1 MSTPPHLLLS
11 WADWLNLF
19 GHFLTLS
26 MMSVGGAISTTSEMH
41 RFLVE
46 QHHWLTQ
53 EQFNQSIALAQAAPG
68 PNVLFV
74 ALMGWH
80 VGMNAGST
88 GAALF
93 GVLVTMVGI
102 MTPSTIVT
110 YTAARWGHRNRD
122 LRAVRAFKQGMA
134 PIVIALLLST
144 AWIMASSAA
153 AGGVDAG
160 IDGARAIL
168 ANWPLWL
175 TVIVSGLVIWRTRIH
190 LLWLLAAGAVLGA
203 LGLI

>member
-1 MSTPPHLLLS
+1 MTAPLHLTLA

-19 GHFLTLS
+19 VHFLTLS
-26 MMSVGGAISTTSEMH
+26 LMSVGGAISTSSEMH

-74 ALMGWH
+74 ALMGWQ

-102 MTPSTIVT
+102 MTPSTVIT
-110 YTAARWGHRNRD
+110 YAAARWGHRNRD

-144 AWIMASSAA
+144 AWIMASSV
-153 AGGVDAG
+153 GGDV
-160 IDGARAIL
+160 L
-168 ANWPLWL
+168 AHWPLWL
-175 TVIVSGLVIWRTRIH
+175 TAVVSGLVIWRTRIH

-203 LGLI
+203 LGVI